1 MNEIIKKESSD
12 LIDQIIEENDAN
24 QLQILENKFKLNQ
37 RKKNLMRV
45 VKLSDAIELADNEQI
60 TRLTVEPEGFK
71 NDELLKYVDSTQ
83 KTIDSILQ
91 QNEVQPLIQINNNE
105 LHVNSSGLNRES
117 RAKVFEI
124 VQQILKESQT
134 EGEE

>member
-1 MNEIIKKESSD
+1 MNDLVKKESTD
-12 LIDQIIEENDAN
+12 LINQIIEENDAN

-91 QNEVQPLIQINNNE
+91 QNEVKPLIQINNNE

-117 RAKVFEI
+117 RAKVFEV

-134 EGEE
+134 EGE

>member
-12 LIDQIIEENDAN
+12 LINQIIEENDAN
-24 QLQILENKFKLNQ
+24 QLQVLENKFKLNQ

-134 EGEE
+134 EGE